1 MSIGPTAKLSYQE
14 KTREHGFYLNN
25 CVSNLRNDKSGVFFV
40 YQPLVSLRLVIF
52 LKLSY
57 FLIDFKK

>member
-1 MSIGPTAKLSYQE
+1 MSIGPIAKLSYQE
-14 KTREHGFYLNN
+14 KTREHGFYLNDY
-25 CVSNLRNDKSGVFFV
+25 VSNLRNDKSGGFFV
-40 YQPLVSLRLVIF
+40 YQPLFSLRLVIF

>member
-1 MSIGPTAKLSYQE
+1 MSIGPKAKLSYQE
-14 KTREHGFYLNN
+14 KTREHGFYLNDY
-25 CVSNLRNDKSGVFFV
+25 VSNLRNDKSGVFFV
-40 YQPLVSLRLVIF
+40 YQPLFSLRLVIF